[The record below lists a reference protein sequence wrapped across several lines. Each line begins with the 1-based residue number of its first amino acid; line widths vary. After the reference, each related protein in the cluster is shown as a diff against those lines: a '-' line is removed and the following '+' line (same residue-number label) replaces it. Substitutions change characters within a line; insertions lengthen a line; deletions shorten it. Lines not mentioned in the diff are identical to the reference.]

1 MEAKNPK
8 LIELWKKVREARKF
22 LNYTQGELAKETGI
36 DRSYIS
42 MIEKGITNPSYL
54 KIKILEEVLDV
65 KF

>member
-1 MEAKNPK
+1 
-8 LIELWKKVREARKF
+8 
-22 LNYTQGELAKETGI
+22 
-36 DRSYIS
+36 